1 MHASTFPCSD
11 LYVIIWC
18 YLFLFEVRE
27 KEEDDTFVG
36 DGGMDWRRLRRPEAE
51 GVVMLACSG
60 NHVSCFCGLV
70 MNAF

>member
-1 MHASTFPCSD
+1 M
-11 LYVIIWC
+11 
-18 YLFLFEVRE
+18 RE